1 MTRAMSQT
9 STVNISDGRA
19 LISVNGR
26 VYRVDATDA
35 VSVQVVSDNS
45 GTYVQIPITRA
56 PMFRSRTNSA
66 RPGERISKNRSNAG
80 CSTYQLK
87 K

>member
-1 MTRAMSQT
+1 MTRARSQT

-35 VSVQVVSDNS
+35 VSVQLVSDNA
-45 GTYVQIPITRA
+45 GTYLQITDKFGKTRRA
-56 PMFRSRTNSA
+56 DIKEP
-66 RPGERISKNRSNAG
+66 E
-80 CSTYQLK
+80 
-87 K
+87 